1 MVTKLIQP
9 CCAQKQLRELR
20 NILEKEGTA
29 QMEGY
34 DDLSLTELLPAL
46 LTRYSNAEML
56 IAAPSLPDQA
66 AEVIDKWMRRQ
77 WSMRDGNGKLDV
89 ISHLTIV
96 AKLEKESSHYIAAW
110 LKDKPFGDRLTL
122 IEIEQD
128 DTAILFPD
136 FAITGP
142 VNMRYGYHFEAMA
155 TTEPEKVAALWEK
168 YRKIGAD
175 PQNIETST
183 NQDIES
189 NKAAKKKKKKK
200 TKKL

>member
-1 MVTKLIQP
+1 MYLIEP
-9 CCAQKQLRELR
+9 CCAQSHLR
-20 NILEKEGTA
+20 NVRNAIKKGGTT
-29 QMEGY
+29 QFEGY
-34 DDLSLTELLPAL
+34 GDLSLTELLGPM
-46 LTRYSNAEML
+46 LTRYSDTEMM
-56 IAAPSLPDQA
+56 IVAPSLPDQA

-168 YRKIGAD
+168 YRKIGAA
-175 PQNIETST
+175 PQNTETPT
-183 NQDIES
+183 HQDIEN
-189 NKAAKKKKKKK
+189 NKAAKKKRKSK

>member
-1 MVTKLIQP
+1 MYLIEP
-9 CCAQKQLRELR
+9 CCAQSHLR
-20 NILEKEGTA
+20 NVRNAIKKGGTT
-29 QMEGY
+29 QFEGY
-34 DDLSLTELLPAL
+34 GDLSLTELLGPM
-46 LTRYSNAEML
+46 LTRYSETEMM
-56 IAAPSLPDQA
+56 IVAPSLPDQA

-168 YRKIGAD
+168 YRKIGAA

-183 NQDIES
+183 NQDIEN
-189 NKAAKKKKKKK
+189 NKAAKKKRKSK

>member
-1 MVTKLIQP
+1 MYLIEP
-9 CCAQKQLRELR
+9 CCAQSHLR
-20 NILEKEGTA
+20 NVRNAIKKGGTT
-29 QMEGY
+29 QFEGY
-34 DDLSLTELLPAL
+34 GDLSLTELLGPM
-46 LTRYSNAEML
+46 LTRYSETEMM
-56 IAAPSLPDQA
+56 IVAPSLPDQA

-96 AKLEKESSHYIAAW
+96 AKLERESSHYITAW
-110 LKDKPFGDRLTL
+110 LKDKPFGERLTL
-122 IEIEQD
+122 VEIEQD

-168 YRKIGAD
+168 YRIIGAA
-175 PQNIETST
+175 PQNAETPT
-183 NQDIES
+183 HQDIES
-189 NKAAKKKKKKK
+189 NKAAKKKRNSK
-200 TKKL
+200 TKRL